1 MNEADDEDDDL
12 PDAFEA
18 PDPRQPRELPRY
30 EAQLAAEASAQA
42 GCVRCGNSCRSIY
55 IWQGDVSDF
64 HQRDTK
70 RWIELHDIETF
81 VAHRE
86 GTDYWGLKLPIPCSQ
101 LVETEPGRYGCAI
114 YDRRPLLCRTYEGE
128 NPDGPQPGCGFYR
141 DVDWQPPAATITG
154 PAPGEG
160 SEIEPILRALPGWFG
175 IEEALLDYVAA
186 VGELD
191 TWTATRAGETLG
203 FLSAKRH
210 SEQAAEIHV
219 MAIRPEARRQGLG
232 RRLLR
237 AAENSLRARGVR
249 FLQVKT
255 LSASRPDEGY
265 AETRAFYEAQGFVP
279 LEELPTL
286 WGEANPCQLY
296 VKHLP

>member
-1 MNEADDEDDDL
+1 MNDDEHEDL

-18 PDPRQPRELPRY
+18 PDPSQPRELPRY
-30 EAQLAAEASAQA
+30 EAQLAAEAAAQA
-42 GCVRCGNSCRSIY
+42 GCARCGNSCRSIY
-55 IWQGDVSDF
+55 VWQGDVADF

-81 VAHRE
+81 VARRE
-86 GTDYWGLKLPIPCSQ
+86 GTDYWGLKLPIPCGQ
-101 LVETEPGRYGCAI
+101 LIETEPGRYGCAI
-114 YDRRPLLCRTYEGE
+114 YDRRPLLCRTYTGE
-128 NPDGPQPGCGFYR
+128 NPDGPQPGCGFYPEA
-141 DVDWQPPAATITG
+141 VQVPSAAIEG
-154 PAPGEG
+154 PAPGVA
-160 SEIEPILRALPGWFG
+160 SEVEPILRALPAWFG
-175 IEEALLDYVAA
+175 IEQALRDYVAA

-191 TWTATRAGETLG
+191 TWTARGAQEALG
-203 FLSAKRH
+203 FLSVKRH
-210 SEQAAEIHV
+210 SERAAEVYV
-219 MAIRPEARRQGLG
+219 MGVRPEARRQGLG

-237 AAENSLRARGVR
+237 AAERSLRARGVR

-255 LSASRPDEGY
+255 LSAAREDASY
-265 AETRAFYEAQGFVP
+265 AQTRAFYEAQGFTP